1 MPGAS
6 DQKLVP
12 PTRTNEN
19 RFRGRPSGDGAII
32 ADLAR
37 GRPSVHRTP
46 HLRQA
51 RPGSTAAS
59 MQKREGNSS
68 TPQRGEVDGVF
79 GKDAAAT
86 GYLSGGQRTVTARL
100 KNGMQFFAGIQN
112 SNGRVFHQ
120 LSVHTF

>member
-1 MPGAS
+1 
-6 DQKLVP
+6 
-12 PTRTNEN
+12 
-19 RFRGRPSGDGAII
+19 
-32 ADLAR
+32 
-37 GRPSVHRTP
+37 
-46 HLRQA
+46 
-51 RPGSTAAS
+51 
-59 MQKREGNSS
+59 MQKREGNSEALQRREVDS
-68 TPQRGEVDGVF
+68 ASPQRGEVDGVF